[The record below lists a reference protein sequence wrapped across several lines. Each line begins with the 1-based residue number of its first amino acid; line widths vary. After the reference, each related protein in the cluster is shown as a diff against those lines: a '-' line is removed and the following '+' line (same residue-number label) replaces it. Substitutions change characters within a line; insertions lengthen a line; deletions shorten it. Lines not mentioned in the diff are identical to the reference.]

1 MFIEYTYQNFNKKL
15 VELGCV
21 GLDFDFE
28 GRTSFYKGVL
38 PDMTMA

>member
-21 GLDFDFE
+21 GLDFNFE